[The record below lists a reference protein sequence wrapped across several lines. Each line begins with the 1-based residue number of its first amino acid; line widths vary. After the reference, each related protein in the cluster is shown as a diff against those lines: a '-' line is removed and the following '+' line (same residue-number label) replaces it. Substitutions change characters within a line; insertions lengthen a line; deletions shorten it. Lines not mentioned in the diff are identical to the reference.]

1 MNIYIKQNTREMEY
15 VSFVLHN
22 FLIGSNNRAYPLEGF
37 NMIDIISKIK
47 NKIENLCP
55 ICLYNCI
62 SPSRTNS
69 CMHIFCNKCIKIW
82 ANVNKVCPICR
93 RALIILLKLNNI
105 HALY

>member
-1 MNIYIKQNTREMEY
+1 MEY
-15 VSFVLHN
+15 TSFILHN

-47 NKIENLCP
+47 DKNENLCP
-55 ICLYNCI
+55 ICSYNFI

-82 ANVNKVCPICR
+82 ANLNKVCPICR
-93 RALIILLKLNNI
+93 SSFNNI
-105 HALY
+105 TKIK